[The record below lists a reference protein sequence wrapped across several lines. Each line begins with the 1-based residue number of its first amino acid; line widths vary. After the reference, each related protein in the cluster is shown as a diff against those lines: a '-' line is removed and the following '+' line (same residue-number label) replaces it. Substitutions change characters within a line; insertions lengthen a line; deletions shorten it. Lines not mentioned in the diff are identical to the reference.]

1 MLTNNIA
8 GGMPRCGMRSVG
20 KELSPPVLGT
30 VVGRAIGMDTGM
42 GRLAMAE
49 AARLAIGV
57 GTTAGMLTGRARGGA
72 GLERARMGRTLV
84 VRSVEGCI
92 VFSVGC

>member
-1 MLTNNIA
+1 MLSHSVA

-30 VVGRAIGMDTGM
+30 VVGKATGMDTGT

-49 AARLAIGV
+49 AARLASGV
-57 GTTAGMLTGRARGGA
+57 GTAAGMLTGRARGVA

-84 VRSVEGCI
+84 VRSVERCI
-92 VFSVGC
+92 VFGVGC